1 MKITRII
8 ILTFALAVTCFA
20 QEAKWTRIEFEKNL
34 FSAAFPPE
42 MIVDAEKIEGTQ
54 KLKLWSFAEEMQ
66 VNLVV
71 YKYDRPKEYLK
82 NLRVGGTSE
91 SEQTE
96 IGDVYARKFLFAKN
110 GYYSAQIYLAAKKA
124 LYYFSFTSNKAD
136 NPKLARFLNSVKTN
150 GKIIFPAEK
159 TSPEEAENTLTDA
172 EIKSTS
178 EVVTAIN
185 RVPNNLKANY
195 EIDRVTRS
203 MNVIEKRTTMTRLPI
218 ILREAKAKS
227 DKLKGQMVVVRI
239 QLLATGDTGEVAVF
253 SDADDKAIFAAV
265 EAVRS
270 MKFLPA
276 QLKGK
281 NIDSYYVLLYNGEIG
296 DGSSTVLQ

>member
-178 EVVTAIN
+178 EVVTAIS
-185 RVPNNLKANY
+185 RVPNNLKENY

-203 MNVIEKRTTMTRLPI
+203 MDAVRKPTPMNRFPI
-218 ILREAKAKS
+218 LLRKPDPKW
-227 DKLKGQMVVVRI
+227 DKLKGKMVVVRI
-239 QLLATGDTGEVAVF
+239 QLLATGDTGEVKVF
-253 SDADDKAIFAAV
+253 SDADDKGIYSAV

-276 QLKGK
+276 RLNGK
-281 NIDSYYVLLYNGEIG
+281 NVDSYYVYMFNTEVT
-296 DGSSTVLQ
+296 DGSSGILQ

>member
-1 MKITRII
+1 MKIINTLLI
-8 ILTFALAVTCFA
+8 ILALSFICFA

-34 FSAAFPPE
+34 FSATLPPE
-42 MIVDAEKIEGTQ
+42 IIVDAEKTEGIR
-54 KLKLWSFAEEMQ
+54 KFKIWSFGEGIQ

-71 YKYDRPKEYLK
+71 YKYDKPKEYLK
-82 NLRVGGTSE
+82 NLRVGGSSE
-91 SEQTE
+91 SDQTE
-96 IGDVYARKFLFAKN
+96 IGDVYARKFLFAKS
-110 GYYSAQIYLAAKKA
+110 GYYSAQIYIAAKKA
-124 LYYFSFTSNKAD
+124 LYYFSFTSNKTD
-136 NPKLARFLNSVKTN
+136 NANLARFLNSVKTN

-159 TSPEEAENTLTDA
+159 NSPEVVENMLAD
-172 EIKSTS
+172 IDLKSS
-178 EVVTAIN
+178 PEVITAIN

-195 EIDRVTRS
+195 EVDRVTRS
-203 MNVIEKRTTMTRLPI
+203 MNAIEKRTTMTRLPI

-227 DKLKGQMVVVRI
+227 DKLKGQLVLVRI
-239 QLLATGDTGEVAVF
+239 QLLANGDTGEVAVF